1 MLFSHFATPW
11 TAARQASCPSQ
22 SRGVCSG
29 SCPMSWWC
37 YPTISFSVIPFSSYL
52 QSFPA
57 SGSFL
62 MNWFF
67 VSGDQSIGTSASV
80 LAMNIQG
87 WFPLGLTGLL
97 SMESQGLTSLPY
109 HHSSRASVL
118 WHSAFFM
125 VQLSHPHMT
134 KNCTAPIML
143 RMLMMGEALGVQA
156 RAKPRAP
163 SPSDLTLWEVTR
175 VFLPIWFMS
184 IQDSIRDVLPIIPV
198 TAIKLTSLFHFR

>member
-1 MLFSHFATPW
+1 MP
-11 TAARQASCPSQ
+11 
-22 SRGVCSG
+22 G
-29 SCPMSWWC
+29 SLGLRYLLEFVQIHVHWVGDAIYLILCHLLL
-37 YPTISFSVIPFSSYL
+37 PFL

-57 SGSFL
+57 SRSFP
-62 MNWFF
+62 MSQFF
-67 VSGDQSIGTSASV
+67 TSGGQSIGTSASV
-80 LAMNIQG
+80 LPMNIQG
-87 WFPLGLTGLL
+87 WFPLGLTGFL

-134 KNCTAPIML
+134 KHCTAPIML
-143 RMLMMGEALGVQA
+143 RMLMMGEALRVQA